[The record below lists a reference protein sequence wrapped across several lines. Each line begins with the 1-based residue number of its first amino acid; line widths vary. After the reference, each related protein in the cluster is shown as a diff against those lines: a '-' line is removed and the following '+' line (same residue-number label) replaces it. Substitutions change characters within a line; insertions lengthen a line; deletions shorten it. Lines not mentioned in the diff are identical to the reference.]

1 MRPVVWVGP
10 VFEPTGYADEVRG
23 MVAALEAGRIPVSL
37 RSSTS
42 DARGFRETLA
52 ADQLAALT
60 RCIERPVPGPFI
72 QVQHATIDSFAPAHD
87 ESVYSVG
94 RSMFETDGLPGHWVA
109 GANALDELWVT
120 GDFNAQTFRDAG
132 VRVPMH
138 VIPGG
143 IDSQLFHPDGAPFAV
158 PGVRGTVF
166 LSVFEWR
173 LRKGWDVLLRAWA
186 DAFSPDDDVTL
197 VIRAYPIGNVDGRR
211 NADILNERIDRFL
224 LESCGRRRADVAR
237 IVLIGER
244 VPARDLPAL
253 YRMADGFV
261 LPTRGEGWG
270 RPFMEAMACGVPVIA
285 TNWSAHLAFLTA
297 DNGYL
302 IDVDGLVPADATEVS
317 VYTGQRWAN
326 PSVSHL
332 STLFRRVHADR
343 AEARALGA
351 RARQDMVTE
360 WPWSRVGAA
369 IGARLKEIDRTVAAM
384 SAPIGRAPVSR
395 TATSPASTSL
405 TAGVIVEGGTGN
417 TRRRH
422 SNASEWLFALE
433 QRGDVPYSW
442 RPHEQGVRP
451 SWSSPSISAWQH
463 LRIPLDD
470 VAVHLTV
477 LDEQALVTSPRIP
490 AQGTWVIDTDGIV
503 TDRVPPCLVTSLR
516 DRADLVVVPHDM
528 ARAAVLAIGADPA
541 RIVVLSSAVDTSHFT
556 PAGAPYG
563 KPATAATR
571 FLVIG
576 GDRPHRA
583 LARVVSAYE
592 RAFTASD
599 DVLLHLVLPSR
610 VDRDVSAWSTR
621 LMTNVAAG
629 RRHPNLPAL
638 WVDSSPIA
646 FDEMPSLYRSSDV
659 LLHVG
664 TASGRG
670 RTIREAMTC
679 GVPVIVTDDE
689 LSRQIVGA
697 DAGWRVPPFGD
708 TPAAADAWRD
718 TLITHLHTATDVASR
733 REKARAAL
741 ERSRTFASIDAYH
754 TEMAEALTQW
764 SMLTPRA
771 QRVETPTSTT
781 RPFVLPSPRRLVIL
795 AHADWHDGTAPAI
808 ARAFAG
814 ACSNDD
820 DVTLAICLDPAQG
833 MTAEEATDQLRAA
846 MTLAGGSQAQWP
858 DLLLLEDPLDRDTL
872 DGLRAAA
879 AVVVAVRDPAA
890 ATAARAAGC
899 TVIDSL
905 LPSAWH
911 AAIAHQHPRDL
922 SSRLSA

>member
-23 MVAALEAGRIPVSL
+23 MVAALEASRIPVSL

-52 ADQLAALT
+52 ADHLAALT

-72 QVQHATIDSFAPAHD
+72 QVQHSTIDSFAPAHD

-143 IDSQLFHPDGAPFAV
+143 IDSQLFHPDGAPYAV

-224 LESCGRRRADVAR
+224 AESCGRRRADVAR

-253 YRMADGFV
+253 YRMADSFV

-270 RPFMEAMACGVPVIA
+270 RPFMESMACGVPVIA
-285 TNWSAHLAFLTA
+285 TNWSAHLAFLNA

-343 AEARALGA
+343 SEARALGA

-369 IGARLKEIDRTVAAM
+369 IGARLKDIGRTVD
-384 SAPIGRAPVSR
+384 SLNAPIGRATASPVS
-395 TATSPASTSL
+395 PST
-405 TAGVIVEGGTGN
+405 TAGVIVEGGSGN
-417 TRRRH
+417 PRRRH
-422 SNASEWLFALE
+422 SNASEWLVALQ
-433 QRGDVPYSW
+433 QRGDMPYAW
-442 RPHEQGVRP
+442 RTHEQGARP
-451 SWSSPSISAWQH
+451 SWSSPSIVAWQH
-463 LRIPLDD
+463 LRTTLSA
-470 VAVHLTV
+470 VSVHLTV
-477 LDEQALVTSPRIP
+477 LDEQALVTSPRMP
-490 AQGTWVIDTDGIV
+490 SQGTWVIDTGSIV
-503 TDRVPPCLVTSLR
+503 TDRVPPCLVTTLR
-516 DRADLVVVPHDM
+516 DRADIVVVPHDM

-541 RIVVLSSAVDTSHFT
+541 RLVVLPAAIDAAHFT
-556 PAGAPYG
+556 PTGAPYG

-592 RAFTASD
+592 RAFTAGD

-610 VDRDVSAWSTR
+610 IDGDVSAWSTR
-621 LMTNVAAG
+621 MMADVSAG
-629 RRHPNLPAL
+629 RRHPNLPAI
-638 WVDSSPIA
+638 WIDSSPIA

-670 RTIREAMTC
+670 RTIREAMAC
-679 GVPVIVTDDE
+679 GIPVITTDDD
-689 LSRQIVGA
+689 LSRQLVGA
-697 DAGWRVPPFGD
+697 EAGWHVPAFGD
-708 TPAAADAWRD
+708 TPAAADAWRAS
-718 TLITHLHTATDVASR
+718 LIDRLHRATDVATR
-733 REKARAAL
+733 RERARAAL
-741 ERSRTFASIDAYH
+741 ERSRSFPSVHDCRT
-754 TEMAEALTQW
+754 TMADALTQW
-764 SMLTPRA
+764 GTITPRA
-771 QRVETPTSTT
+771 RRAEAPPANT
-781 RPFVLPSPRRLVIL
+781 RPFTLHAPRSLVVL
-795 AHADWHDGTAPAI
+795 AHADWHNGMAPGI
-808 ARAFAG
+808 ARAFAD
-814 ACSNDD
+814 ACSTDD

-833 MTAEEATDQLRAA
+833 VSAEDATDRLRAA
-846 MTLAGGSQAQWP
+846 MQLAGGSDAQWP
-858 DLLLLEDPLDRDTL
+858 DLLLIEDPLDSDTL
-872 DGLRAAA
+872 HRLRAAA
-879 AVVVAVRDPAA
+879 DIVVAVREPAA

-899 TVIDSL
+899 AVIDSL
-905 LPSAWH
+905 RPSAWH
-911 AAIAHQHPRDL
+911 AAIAHRYPRDL

>member
-23 MVAALEAGRIPVSL
+23 MVAALEADRVPVSL

-42 DARGFRETLA
+42 DARGFRETLS
-52 ADQLAALT
+52 ADHLAALT
-60 RCIERPVPGPFI
+60 RCVERPVPGPFI
-72 QVQHATIDSFAPAHD
+72 QVQHATIDSFAPSHE

-143 IDSQLFHPDGAPFAV
+143 IDSQLFHPDGAPYAV

-186 DAFSPDDDVTL
+186 EAFSPDDDVTL

-211 NADILNERIDRFL
+211 NADILNERIDHFL
-224 LESCGRRRADVAR
+224 AEACGRRRSDVAR

-270 RPFMEAMACGVPVIA
+270 RPFMESMACGVPVIA
-285 TNWSAHLAFLTA
+285 TNWSAHLAFLNA

-317 VYTGQRWAN
+317 VYAGQRWAD
-326 PSVSHL
+326 PSASHL
-332 STLFRRVHADR
+332 SALFRRVHADR

-369 IGARLKEIDRTVAAM
+369 IGARLKDIGRTVDAM
-384 SAPIGRAPVSR
+384 SAPAGRA
-395 TATSPASTSL
+395 TATEAS
-405 TAGVIVEGGTGN
+405 TAGVIVEGGSGN

-422 SNASEWLFALE
+422 SNASEWLFALQ
-433 QRGDVPYSW
+433 QRGNVPYAW
-442 RPHEQGVRP
+442 RTDEQGVRP
-451 SWSSPSISAWQH
+451 SWSSPAIEAWRH
-463 LRIPLDD
+463 LRRTLPA
-470 VAVHLTV
+470 VAVHVTI
-477 LDEQALVTSPRIP
+477 LDETALVTRPCTPS
-490 AQGTWVIDTDGIV
+490 QGTWVIDTGSVV

-516 DRADLVVVPHDM
+516 DRADIVVVPHDM
-528 ARAAVLAIGADPA
+528 ARAAVLAIGVDPA
-541 RIVVLSSAVDTSHFT
+541 RIVVLPAAVDASQFT
-556 PAGAPYG
+556 PTGAKYG
-563 KPATAATR
+563 RPATAATR

-583 LARVVSAYE
+583 LARVVSTYD

-610 VDRDVSAWSTR
+610 REGDLSAWSAR
-621 LMTNVAAG
+621 LMSDVSAG

-646 FDEMPSLYRSSDV
+646 YDEMPSLYRSSDV

-664 TASGRG
+664 TATGRG
-670 RTIREAMTC
+670 RTLREAMAC
-679 GVPVIVTDDE
+679 GVPVIATDDD
-689 LSRQIVGA
+689 LSRQIVGT
-697 DAGWRVPPFGD
+697 DAGWRVPPFAD
-708 TPAAADAWRD
+708 TSAAAGAWHS
-718 TLITHLHTATDVASR
+718 TLINAMQMATDVSERGKRARAAHARSQTFITVGASR
-733 REKARAAL
+733 RA
-741 ERSRTFASIDAYH
+741 
-754 TEMAEALTQW
+754 MAEALTHW
-764 SMLTPRA
+764 GTLTPRA
-771 QRVETPTSTT
+771 LRADTPSATTS
-781 RPFVLPSPRRLVIL
+781 RFALQSPRSLVIL
-795 AHADWHDGTAPAI
+795 AHADWHNGTSPAI

-814 ACSNDD
+814 ACSTDD

-833 MTAEEATDQLRAA
+833 VSAEDATDRLRAA
-846 MTLAGGSQAQWP
+846 MQLAGGSDAQWP
-858 DLLLLEDPLDRDTL
+858 DMLLIEDPLDSDTL
-872 DGLRAAA
+872 HRLRASADI
-879 AVVVAVRDPAA
+879 VVAVRDPAA
-890 ATAARAAGC
+890 AAAARAAGC
-899 TVIDSL
+899 AVIDSL

-911 AAIAHQHPRDL
+911 AAIAHQYPREL

>member
-1 MRPVVWVGP
+1 
-10 VFEPTGYADEVRG
+10 
-23 MVAALEAGRIPVSL
+23 MVAALEASRIPVSL
-37 RSSTS
+37 RSSTT

-72 QVQHATIDSFAPAHD
+72 QVQHSTIDSFAPAHD
-87 ESVYSVG
+87 EAVYSVG

-143 IDSQLFHPDGAPFAV
+143 IDSQLFHPDGARYAV

-186 DAFSPDDDVTL
+186 DAFSPGDDVTL

-253 YRMADGFV
+253 YRMADSFV

-270 RPFMEAMACGVPVIA
+270 RPFMESMACGVPVIA
-285 TNWSAHLAFLTA
+285 TNWSAHLAFLNG

-302 IDVDGLVPADATEVS
+302 IDVEGLVPADATEVS
-317 VYTGQRWAN
+317 VYAGQRWAD
-326 PSVSHL
+326 PSAAHL

-369 IGARLKEIDRTVAAM
+369 IGARLKDIDRTVEAV
-384 SAPIGRAPVSR
+384 SAPVGRATASR
-395 TATSPASTSL
+395 TAVSPASTSL
-405 TAGVIVEGGTGN
+405 TAGVIVEGGSGN
-417 TRRRH
+417 TRRPH

-433 QRGDVPYSW
+433 QRGDIPYSW
-442 RPHEQGVRP
+442 RTREHGVRP
-451 SWSSPSISAWQH
+451 SWSSPSIIAWRH
-463 LRIPLDD
+463 LRTTLPD

-477 LDEQALVTSPRIP
+477 LDEQALVTSPHTP
-490 AQGTWVIDTDGIV
+490 AKGTRVIDTGSVV

-516 DRADLVVVPHDM
+516 DRADVVVVPHDI
-528 ARAAVLAIGADPA
+528 ARAAVLAIGVDPA
-541 RIVVLSSAVDTSHFT
+541 RIVVLPAAVDASHFT
-556 PAGAPYG
+556 PTGAPYG

-571 FLVIG
+571 FLLIG

-610 VDRDVSAWSTR
+610 VDGDVSAWSAR
-621 LMTNVAAG
+621 LMADVAAG

-670 RTIREAMTC
+670 RTLREAMAC
-679 GVPVIVTDDE
+679 GVPMIATDDA

-697 DAGWRVPPFGD
+697 DAGWSVPPFGD
-708 TPAAADAWRD
+708 TPAAADAWRE
-718 TLITHLHTATDVASR
+718 TLIDRMRLATDVAAR
-733 REKARAAL
+733 REKARAAH
-741 ERSRTFASIDAYH
+741 ERSRTFATIDACR
-754 TEMAEALTQW
+754 TAMADLLTQW
-764 SMLTPRA
+764 GTLTPRS
-771 QRVETPTSTT
+771 QCVETPSATT
-781 RPFVLPSPRRLVIL
+781 RPFALQAPRGLVIL
-795 AHADWHDGTAPAI
+795 AHADWHNGMSPAI

-814 ACSNDD
+814 ACSTDD

-833 MTAEEATDQLRAA
+833 VSAEDATDRLRAA
-846 MTLAGGSQAQWP
+846 MTLAGGNEAQWP
-858 DLLLLEDPLDRDTL
+858 DLLLIEDPLDRDML
-872 DGLRAAA
+872 DRLRAAA
-879 AVVVAVRDPAA
+879 AIVVAVRDPAA

-899 TVIDSL
+899 AVIDSL

-911 AAIAHQHPRDL
+911 AAIAHQHPREL
-922 SSRLSA
+922 SSRLTA

>member
-23 MVAALEAGRIPVSL
+23 MVAALEANRIPVSL
-37 RSSTS
+37 RSSTT

-52 ADQLAALT
+52 PDQLAALT

-72 QVQHATIDSFAPAHD
+72 QVQHATIDSFAPAHN
-87 ESVYSVG
+87 EAVYSVG

-143 IDSQLFHPDGAPFAV
+143 IDSQLFHPDGAPYAV

-224 LESCGRRRADVAR
+224 ADSCGRRRADVAR
-237 IVLIGER
+237 IVLIGDR

-253 YRMADGFV
+253 YRMADSFV

-270 RPFMEAMACGVPVIA
+270 RPFMESMACGVPVIA
-285 TNWSAHLAFLTA
+285 TNWSAHLAFLNA
-297 DNGYL
+297 NNGYL

-317 VYTGQRWAN
+317 VYAGQRWAD
-326 PSVSHL
+326 PSAAHL

-351 RARQDMVTE
+351 RARQDMVSE
-360 WPWSRVGAA
+360 WPWARVGAA
-369 IGARLKEIDRTVAAM
+369 IGARLKEIGRTVDAMRAPTDRTT
-384 SAPIGRAPVSR
+384 S
-395 TATSPASTSL
+395 SPASPAPTP
-405 TAGVIVEGGTGN
+405 GVIVEGGSGN
-417 TRRRH
+417 PQRRH
-422 SNASEWLFALE
+422 SNASEWLLALQ
-433 QRGDVPYSW
+433 QRGGVPYSW
-442 RPHEQGVRP
+442 RTDEPGARP
-451 SWSSPSISAWQH
+451 SWSSPSITAWQR
-463 LRIPLDD
+463 LRTALPD

-477 LDEQALVTSPRIP
+477 LDEQALVTCPRVP
-490 AQGTWVIDTDGIV
+490 TQGAWVIDTGSIV
-503 TDRVPPCLVTSLR
+503 TDRVPPCLVTTLR
-516 DRADLVVVPHDM
+516 DRADIVVVPHDV
-528 ARAAVLAIGADPA
+528 ARAAVLAIGTAA
-541 RIVVLSSAVDTSHFT
+541 ERIVVLPAAIDASHFT
-556 PAGAPYG
+556 PTGAPYG

-571 FLVIG
+571 FLMIG

-583 LARVVSAYE
+583 LARVISAYD
-592 RAFTASD
+592 RAFTAND

-610 VDRDVSAWSTR
+610 VDGDVSAWSAR
-621 LMTNVAAG
+621 LMADVSAG

-670 RTIREAMTC
+670 RTLREAMAC
-679 GVPVIVTDDE
+679 GVPVIATDDE
-689 LSRQIVGA
+689 LSRAIVGA

-708 TPAAADAWRD
+708 APAAADAWRAA
-718 TLITHLHTATDVASR
+718 LIDRMRRATDVNER
-733 REKARAAL
+733 RERARAAHA
-741 ERSRTFASIDAYH
+741 RSQTFTTVAESRRAMADALLH
-754 TEMAEALTQW
+754 WGTL
-764 SMLTPRA
+764 SPRA
-771 QRVETPTSTT
+771 RRADMPSAATM
-781 RPFVLPSPRRLVIL
+781 PFALQSPRRLVML
-795 AHADWHDGTAPAI
+795 AHADWHSGLLPAI

-814 ACSNDD
+814 ACSTDD

-833 MTAEEATDQLRAA
+833 VSAEEAADRLRAA
-846 MTLAGGSQAQWP
+846 MTLANSSESQWP
-858 DLLLLEDPLDRDTL
+858 DLLLIDDPIDSDTL
-872 DGLRAAA
+872 HRLRAAA
-879 AVVVAVRDPAA
+879 DIVVAVRDPAA

-899 TVIDSL
+899 AVIDSL
-905 LPSAWH
+905 IPSAWR
-911 AAIAHQHPRDL
+911 AAIARQYPRDH

>member
-23 MVAALEAGRIPVSL
+23 MVAALEADRVPVSL

-42 DARGFRETLA
+42 DARGFRETLSV
-52 ADQLAALT
+52 DHLAALT
-60 RCIERPVPGPFI
+60 RCIERPVPGPFV
-72 QVQHATIDSFAPAHD
+72 QVQHSTIDSFAPPHEEA
-87 ESVYSVG
+87 VYSVG

-120 GDFNAQTFRDAG
+120 GDFNAQTFREAG

-143 IDSQLFHPDGAPFAV
+143 IDSQLFHPDGAPYAI

-186 DAFSPDDDVTL
+186 DAFSPDDHVTL

-211 NADILNERIDRFL
+211 NADILNERINRFL
-224 LESCGRRRADVAR
+224 VEACGRRRADVAR

-253 YRMADGFV
+253 YRMADSFV

-270 RPFMEAMACGVPVIA
+270 RPFMESMACGVPVIA
-285 TNWSAHLAFLTA
+285 TNWSAHLAFLNT

-317 VYTGQRWAN
+317 VYAGQHWAN
-326 PSVSHL
+326 PSAPHL
-332 STLFRRVHADR
+332 SVLFRRVHADR

-351 RARQDMVTE
+351 RARQDMVTD

-369 IGARLKEIDRTVAAM
+369 IGARLKDIGRTVDAMRRPAGRVAA
-384 SAPIGRAPVSR
+384 
-395 TATSPASTSL
+395 TEAS
-405 TAGVIVEGGTGN
+405 TAGVIVEGGSGN

-422 SNASEWLFALE
+422 SNASEWLFALHD
-433 QRGDVPYSW
+433 RGRVPYAW
-442 RPHEQGVRP
+442 RTDEHGVRP
-451 SWSSPSISAWQH
+451 SWSSPAIVAWRH
-463 LRIPLDD
+463 LRRTLPA

-477 LDEQALVTSPRIP
+477 LDEKALVTSPRTP
-490 AQGTWVIDTDGIV
+490 SQGAWVIDTGSVV

-516 DRADLVVVPHDM
+516 DRADIVVVPHDA

-541 RIVVLSSAVDTSHFT
+541 RIVVLPAAVDASHFT
-556 PAGAPYG
+556 PTGAPYG
-563 KPATAATR
+563 RPATAATR
-571 FLVIG
+571 FLLIG
-576 GDRPHRA
+576 GDQPHRA

-610 VDRDVSAWSTR
+610 LREDLSAWSAR
-621 LMTNVAAG
+621 LMADVSAG

-638 WVDSSPIA
+638 WVDSSPMTY
-646 FDEMPSLYRSSDV
+646 DEMPSLYRSSDV

-664 TASGRG
+664 TATGRG
-670 RTIREAMTC
+670 RTIREAMAC
-679 GVPVIVTDDE
+679 GVPVIATDDA

-708 TPAAADAWRD
+708 TPAAADAWRE
-718 TLITHLHTATDVASR
+718 TLINRMHMATDIASR
-733 REKARAAL
+733 LEKARAAH
-741 ERSRTFASIDAYH
+741 ERSRTFATIDACRSA
-754 TEMAEALTQW
+754 MVDLLTQW
-764 SMLTPRA
+764 DTLTPRS
-771 QRVETPTSTT
+771 QSVETPSATT
-781 RPFVLPSPRRLVIL
+781 RPFALQAPRGLVIL
-795 AHADWHDGTAPAI
+795 AHADWHNGMLPAI

-814 ACSNDD
+814 ACSTDD

-833 MTAEEATDQLRAA
+833 VSAEDATDRLRAA
-846 MTLAGGSQAQWP
+846 MLLAGGSDAQWP
-858 DLLLLEDPLDRDTL
+858 DVLLIEDAFDSDTQRR
-872 DGLRAAA
+872 LRAAA
-879 AVVVAVRDPAA
+879 DIVVAVRDPAA

-899 TVIDSL
+899 AVIDSL

-911 AAIAHQHPRDL
+911 AAIAHQYPREL